1 MITLISILADI
12 DDQIEAYDNSIIDR
26 IEKWIKENYT
36 CTAFEISDKPNEDG
50 LYEVSAGEVI
60 LKNTNLEY
68 LTNDMFV
75 WKNVKNFFFCN
86 CLKLK
91 SLEGSAE
98 NISGNYYC
106 VNCHSLSLDNVS
118 EKIKEKVV
126 FNCEGCDKYGLF
138 GFWHFTLDK
147 EDETIKDLLPKSYVK
162 INDKYNCVTPEF
174 LEKVKDVYLNKVMP
188 SIRDMVNSHW
198 LIKYL
203 ICTIKDIPIHFGK
216 QCAYED
222 NDDGKYLGVYRRNKD
237 NTREIILFEDA
248 IKLEAT
254 YCEEYAVYDNE
265 YLENLIWKVI
275 IHEYAHA
282 MMDTL
287 QDDKIKS
294 QDSKLYKYRE
304 ESLANAFALK
314 VLKSS
319 GFGFRKIEDF
329 VKSQPEEYQHGLD
342 LYKSKDLLKMMEF
355 WREMKI
361 EGNKR
366 FLENKK

>member
-1 MITLISILADI
+1 M
-12 DDQIEAYDNSIIDR
+12 
-26 IEKWIKENYT
+26 
-36 CTAFEISDKPNEDG
+36 
-50 LYEVSAGEVI
+50 
-60 LKNTNLEY
+60 
-68 LTNDMFV
+68 
-75 WKNVKNFFFCN
+75 
-86 CLKLK
+86 
-91 SLEGSAE
+91 
-98 NISGNYYC
+98 
-106 VNCHSLSLDNVS
+106 
-118 EKIKEKVV
+118 
-126 FNCEGCDKYGLF
+126 
-138 GFWHFTLDK
+138 DK

-203 ICTIKDIPIHFGK
+203 ICIIKNIPIHFD
-216 QCAYED
+216 QQMRYEGY
-222 NDDGKYLGVYRRNKD
+222 DDGNYLGFYRRNKD

-248 IKLEAT
+248 IKSEAT
-254 YCEEYAVYDNE
+254 YCEEYAVYDND

-287 QDDKIKS
+287 QDDEIKS
-294 QDSKLYKYRE
+294 QDPKLYKYRE

-319 GFGFRKIEDF
+319 GSGFRKIADF
-329 VKSQPEEYQHGLD
+329 VESQPEEYQHGLD
-342 LYKSKDLLKMMEF
+342 LYKSKDLLEMMEF

-366 FLENKK
+366 FLEN

>member
-1 MITLISILADI
+1 MSILDDI
-12 DDQIEAYDNSIIDR
+12 DVQLKTGDETIKTHVKQF
-26 IEKWIKENYT
+26 IKENYDYNG
-36 CTAFEISDKPNEDG
+36 EIIISDEPNKDG
-50 LYEVSAGEVI
+50 KYEVSLTGDVKV
-60 LKNTNLEY
+60 KNKELTS
-68 LTNDMFV
+68 LTNEYFI
-75 WKNVKNFFFCN
+75 WKNIGGNFYCCN
-86 CLKLK
+86 CQMLE
-91 SLEGSAE
+91 SLEGAAE

-126 FNCEGCDKYGLF
+126 FNCEECENYGLLEF
-138 GFWHFTLDK
+138 CHFTLDK

-188 SIRDMVNSHW
+188 SINMVNYHW

-203 ICTIKDIPIHFGK
+203 ICIIKNIPIHFGK
-216 QCAYED
+216 QIDCED
-222 NDDGKYLGVYRRNKD
+222 YDDGKYLGLYRRNKD

-248 IKLEAT
+248 IKSEAT
-254 YCEEYAVYDNE
+254 YCEEYAVYDND

-319 GFGFRKIEDF
+319 RSGFRKIEDF

-342 LYKSKDLLKMMEF
+342 LYESEDLLEMMEF

-366 FLENKK
+366 FK

>member
-1 MITLISILADI
+1 MSILDDI
-12 DDQIEAYDNSIIDR
+12 DVQIENTDEVIKNSII
-26 IEKWIKENYT
+26 KWIKANVESIEENKLKFDFNTTPITVNY
-36 CTAFEISDKPNEDG
+36 DG
-50 LYEVSAGEVI
+50 DIEFKTNITSLTDGHFQWGEV
-60 LKNTNLEY
+60 KG
-68 LTNDMFV
+68 D
-75 WKNVKNFFFCN
+75 FC
-86 CLKLK
+86 
-91 SLEGSAE
+91 
-98 NISGNYYC
+98 C

-126 FNCEGCDKYGLF
+126 FNCEECENCGLL
-138 GFWHFTLDK
+138 GFCHFTLDK
-147 EDETIKDLLPKSYVK
+147 EDETTKSYVK

-203 ICTIKDIPIHFGK
+203 ICIIKNIPIHFGK
-216 QCAYED
+216 QIDYED
-222 NDDGKYLGVYRRNKD
+222 YDDGKYLGLYRRNKD

-248 IKLEAT
+248 IKSEAT

-287 QDDKIKS
+287 QDDKIKT
-294 QDSKLYKYRE
+294 QDPKLYKYRE

-319 GFGFRKIEDF
+319 RFGFRKIEDF
-329 VKSQPEEYQHGLD
+329 VKSQPEEYRHGLD
-342 LYKSKDLLKMMEF
+342 LYERKDLLEMMEF

-366 FLENKK
+366 F

>member
-1 MITLISILADI
+1 MSILDDI
-12 DDQIEAYDNSIIDR
+12 DVQLKTGDETIKTLVKQF
-26 IEKWIKENYT
+26 IKENYDYNG
-36 CTAFEISDKPNEDG
+36 EIIISDEPNKDG
-50 LYEVSAGEVI
+50 KYEVSLTGDVKVKNKELTSLTNGIFQWGEV
-60 LKNTNLEY
+60 
-68 LTNDMFV
+68 DG
-75 WKNVKNFFFCN
+75 NFFCCD
-86 CLKLK
+86 CLNLK
-91 SLEGSAE
+91 SLEGAAE

-126 FNCEGCDKYGLF
+126 FNCEECENYGLF

-203 ICTIKDIPIHFGK
+203 ICIIKNIPIHFD
-216 QCAYED
+216 QQMRYEGY
-222 NDDGKYLGVYRRNKD
+222 DDGNYLGLYRRNND
-237 NTREIILFEDA
+237 GTREIILFEDA
-248 IKLEAT
+248 IKSEAT

-287 QDDKIKS
+287 QDDEIKS
-294 QDSKLYKYRE
+294 QDPKLYKYRE

-319 GFGFRKIEDF
+319 GAGFRKIADF
-329 VKSQPEEYQHGLD
+329 VESQPEEYRHGLD
-342 LYKSKDLLKMMEF
+342 LYKSLDLDKSKDLLKMMEF

-366 FLENKK
+366 F

>member
-1 MITLISILADI
+1 MSILDDI
-12 DDQIEAYDNSIIDR
+12 EDQIDNFDAIENAIKDKIIDWINDNVKSIQENKLEFDFNTMPVTVNYDGD
-26 IEKWIKENYT
+26 IEFKTNIT
-36 CTAFEISDKPNEDG
+36 SLTDG
-50 LYEVSAGEVI
+50 HFQWGEV
-60 LKNTNLEY
+60 KG
-68 LTNDMFV
+68 D
-75 WKNVKNFFFCN
+75 FC
-86 CLKLK
+86 
-91 SLEGSAE
+91 
-98 NISGNYYC
+98 C

-126 FNCEGCDKYGLF
+126 FNCDECERYGLL

-147 EDETIKDLLPKSYVK
+147 EDETIKDLPPKSY

-203 ICTIKDIPIHFGK
+203 ICIIKNIPIHFGK
-216 QCAYED
+216 QIDYED
-222 NDDGKYLGVYRRNKD
+222 YDDGKYLGLYRRNKD

-248 IKLEAT
+248 IKSEAT
-254 YCEEYAVYDNE
+254 YCEEYAVYDND

-287 QDDKIKS
+287 QDDKIKT

-319 GFGFRKIEDF
+319 GSGFRKIKDF
-329 VKSQPEEYQHGLD
+329 VKSQPEEYRHGLD
-342 LYKSKDLLKMMEF
+342 LYECGDLLKMMEF
-355 WREMKI
+355 WREIKI

-366 FLENKK
+366 FLEN

>member
-1 MITLISILADI
+1 MSILDDI
-12 DDQIEAYDNSIIDR
+12 EDQIENTDEFIKNSIT
-26 IEKWIKENYT
+26 KWIKNNVETIKENKLNFDFNMTPITVNY
-36 CTAFEISDKPNEDG
+36 DG
-50 LYEVSAGEVI
+50 DIVFKTNITSLTNGNFQWGEV
-60 LKNTNLEY
+60 
-68 LTNDMFV
+68 DG
-75 WKNVKNFFFCN
+75 NFFCCD
-86 CLKLK
+86 CLNLK
-91 SLEGSAE
+91 SLKGTAE

-126 FNCEGCDKYGLF
+126 FNCEECENYG
-138 GFWHFTLDK
+138 FTLDK
-147 EDETIKDLLPKSYVK
+147 EDETIKDHLPKSYVK

-203 ICTIKDIPIHFGK
+203 ICIIKNIPIHFD
-216 QCAYED
+216 QQMRYEGY
-222 NDDGKYLGVYRRNKD
+222 DDGKYLGLYRRNND
-237 NTREIILFEDA
+237 GTREIILFEDA
-248 IKLEAT
+248 IKAEAKG
-254 YCEEYAVYDNE
+254 DND
-265 YLENLIWKVI
+265 YLKNLIWKVI

-287 QDDKIKS
+287 QDDKIET
-294 QDSKLYKYRE
+294 QDPKLYKYRE

-314 VLKSS
+314 VLEMSIENTLITNS
-319 GFGFRKIEDF
+319 GFDKIKKIVNKQD
-329 VKSQPEEYQHGLD
+329 EEYRHGLD
-342 LYKSKDLLKMMEF
+342 LYEREDLLKMMEF

-366 FLENKK
+366 F

>member
-1 MITLISILADI
+1 MSILDDI
-12 DDQIEAYDNSIIDR
+12 DVQIANTDEMFKAVIARWLKANVKSIEENKLKFDFSTTPFTVDYDGD
-26 IEKWIKENYT
+26 IEFKT
-36 CTAFEISDKPNEDG
+36 HISLLTNG
-50 LYEVSAGEVI
+50 NFQWGEV
-60 LKNTNLEY
+60 
-68 LTNDMFV
+68 DG
-75 WKNVKNFFFCN
+75 NFFCCD
-86 CLKLK
+86 CLNLK
-91 SLEGSAE
+91 SFEGAAK

-126 FNCEGCDKYGLF
+126 FNCEECDKYGLF

-162 INDKYNCVTPEF
+162 INDEYNCVTPEF

-203 ICTIKDIPIHFGK
+203 ICIIKNIPIHFD
-216 QCAYED
+216 QQMRYEGY
-222 NDDGKYLGVYRRNKD
+222 DDGKYLGLYRRNKD

-248 IKLEAT
+248 IKAEAKG
-254 YCEEYAVYDNE
+254 DND

-282 MMDTL
+282 IMDTL
-287 QDDKIKS
+287 QCDKLRQ
-294 QDSKLYKYRE
+294 QDPKLYKYRE

-314 VLKSS
+314 VLEKNIDD
-319 GFGFRKIEDF
+319 FNKIENFNKIESF
-329 VKSQPEEYQHGLD
+329 VESQSEEYRHGFEI
-342 LYKSKDLLKMMEF
+342 YKREDPLKMMEF

-366 FLENKK
+366 F

>member
-1 MITLISILADI
+1 MSILDDI
-12 DDQIEAYDNSIIDR
+12 DTILKRSEEAMKTEIKNFIEGNYGVKEII
-26 IEKWIKENYT
+26 K
-36 CTAFEISDKPNEDG
+36 ISKNPNRNG
-50 LYEVSAGEVI
+50 KFEVSGKGDVKAINRDIESP
-60 LKNTNLEY
+60 
-68 LTNDMFV
+68 TNDCFV
-75 WKNVKNFFFCN
+75 WKKVDGNFFCCD
-86 CLKLK
+86 CLNLK
-91 SLEGSAE
+91 SLEGTAK

-126 FNCEGCDKYGLF
+126 FNCEECENYGLF

-203 ICTIKDIPIHFGK
+203 ICIIKNIPIHFGK
-216 QCAYED
+216 QIGYED
-222 NDDGKYLGVYRRNKD
+222 YDDGKYLGLYRRNKD

-248 IKLEAT
+248 IKSEAT

-287 QDDKIKS
+287 QDDEIKS
-294 QDSKLYKYRE
+294 QDPKLYKYRE

-319 GFGFRKIEDF
+319 RFGFRKIEDF
-329 VKSQPEEYQHGLD
+329 VKSQPEEYRHGLD
-342 LYKSKDLLKMMEF
+342 LYEREDLLKMMEF
-355 WREMKI
+355 WREIKI

-366 FLENKK
+366 FK